1 MSNMRLVMR
10 QAFRNMDSFLDFIF
24 CNIIRRIDNPGA
36 TSEVVLIRFY
46 KIITRQSG
54 QYQIL

>member
-36 TSEVVLIRFY
+36 TSEVE
-46 KIITRQSG
+46 G
-54 QYQIL
+54 QPPRLFLSASIK